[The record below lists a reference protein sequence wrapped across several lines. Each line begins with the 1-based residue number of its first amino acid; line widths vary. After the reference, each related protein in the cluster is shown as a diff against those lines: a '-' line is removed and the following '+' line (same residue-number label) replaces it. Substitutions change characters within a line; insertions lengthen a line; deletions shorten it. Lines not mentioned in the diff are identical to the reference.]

1 MIADIFYP
9 IFNLTITVLACFI
22 RKKAKLFRDLHTRVF
37 QGTALD
43 PLGGLELPPDPQLQS
58 FLAMPRIDTPIFFL
72 YYPLICY
79 LIINKMFN
87 NRSVFDVCCH

>member
-58 FLAMPRIDTPIFFL
+58 FFGYAKNRYAHIFSIL
-72 YYPLICY
+72 SPDL
-79 LIINKMFN
+79 LFN
-87 NRSVFDVCCH
+87 H